1 MSKQGKTGIFLLGGI
16 LGAAA
21 GLLFAPKKGIELRE
35 NIFEK
40 GMDVLTDSQG
50 VKEDICRWVSNLRSD
65 DEIVESNDE
74 IVISKD
80 FTSEEE
86 TEEETEENPQIMI
99 NLDIDKESY

>member
-16 LGAAA
+16 IGAAV

-40 GMDVLTDSQG
+40 SMDVLTDSQG
-50 VKEDICRWVSNLRSD
+50 VKEDICRWVSNLRND
-65 DEIVESNDE
+65 DEILQSNDG

-80 FTSEEE
+80 FTCEEE
-86 TEEETEENPQIMI
+86 PQVEI
-99 NLDIDKESY
+99 NLKMDKETD